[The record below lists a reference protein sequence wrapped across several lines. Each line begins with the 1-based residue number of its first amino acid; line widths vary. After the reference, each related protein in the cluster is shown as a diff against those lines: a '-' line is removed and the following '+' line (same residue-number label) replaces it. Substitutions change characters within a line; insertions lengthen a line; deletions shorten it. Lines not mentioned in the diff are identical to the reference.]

1 MLSLPLPPLPLLLL
15 LPLQPKGERL
25 LFFFGALRS
34 VHLGFFFKRDPTVP
48 DDSDAGR
55 GND

>member
-15 LPLQPKGERL
+15 LPLQPKWERL
-25 LFFFGALRS
+25 LFFWR
-34 VHLGFFFKRDPTVP
+34 GFDLCTSDFSRVPTVP
-48 DDSDAGR
+48 DSDAGR